1 VTSSVQDYNVQ
12 NTCRRTG
19 NMEEQR
25 VTWND
30 ELKNISIATLFVF
43 TVKLVVVNIIWIV
56 LVVGIFAACT
66 GGLIGSL

>member
-1 VTSSVQDYNVQ
+1 MPSSVQDYIVQ
-12 NTCRRTG
+12 ITCRRTG

-25 VTWND
+25 MTWND

>member
-1 VTSSVQDYNVQ
+1 
-12 NTCRRTG
+12 
-19 NMEEQR
+19 MEEQR